1 MPEKKNP
8 LFETQRE
15 KSGSTTL
22 NKYLFQYHWA
32 LYKIITE
39 HSSIPEYAVFLELHE
54 DVIICDSLDVNKA
67 KFDLNQVKTTNVKFN
82 TNKLVKSKK
91 KW

>member
-1 MPEKKNP
+1 MSEKKNP

-32 LYKIITE
+32 LY
-39 HSSIPEYAVFLELHE
+39 
-54 DVIICDSLDVNKA
+54 
-67 KFDLNQVKTTNVKFN
+67 
-82 TNKLVKSKK
+82 
-91 KW
+91 